1 MTSPAA
7 ATFIEQIL
15 APLHAKYRELH
26 EGDVATYI
34 PELAKANPDHFG
46 ICLTT
51 IDGTTHAVGDCD
63 VEFTIQSISKPLV
76 YAMALGALGREAVYA
91 KVGVEPTGDAFN
103 AIVLDEKT
111 RRPFNPMVNA
121 GAIATTALIPGA
133 TLDARI
139 ESVLATFSAAAGR
152 QLSIDRRVYESEL
165 ATGHRNRAIAHLMLN
180 FGMIEGIVDEIL
192 DLYFMQC
199 SILVTARDLAMIGA
213 TLANMGANPITK
225 QNVFDVGSLQDVL
238 SVMFTCGMYD
248 YAGEWAVRVGLPAK
262 SGVAG
267 GILAVVNRQFG
278 IGMYSPRLDALG
290 NSIRGVRA
298 CSELAEELG
307 LHAFNLMNV
316 GSHFMKGLL

>member
-1 MTSPAA
+1 MPSPA
-7 ATFIEQIL
+7 TTQFIDGLL
-15 APLHAKYRELH
+15 APLHARYRELH
-26 EGDVATYI
+26 DGAVATYI

-51 IDGTTHAVGDCD
+51 LDGATHAVGDCD

-76 YAMALGALGREAVYA
+76 YAMALDALGREAVHA

-121 GAIATTALIPGA
+121 GAIATAALIPGP
-133 TLDARI
+133 TLAARI
-139 ESVLATFSAAAGR
+139 ASVLATFSAAAGR
-152 QLSIDRRVYESEL
+152 PLSIDRRVYESEL

-180 FGMIEGIVDEIL
+180 FGMIEGSVDEIL
-192 DLYFMQC
+192 DLYFTQC

-213 TLANMGANPITK
+213 TLANLGANPVTK

-267 GILAVVNRQFG
+267 GILGVVNRQFG
-278 IGMYSPRLDALG
+278 LGFYSPRLDAAG
-290 NSIRGVRA
+290 NSLRSIKA
-298 CSELAEELG
+298 CSDLAEELG

-316 GSHFMKGLL
+316 GSHFMRGLL